1 MNLDDLNEI
10 KEADEKEEDNVID
23 LATQVMQAQYKLDK
37 LLRVTD
43 EQLIQALPD
52 SVIDPNK
59 KTKSL
64 SKKMKAVEEIL
75 SRAVK
80 ERRRYTIANELLKNP
95 LLIIPTSAINKRL
108 EEGSE
113 ISEDSSLNDS
123 L

>member
-10 KEADEKEEDNVID
+10 KEADEKEEDNVMD
-23 LATQVMQAQYKLDK
+23 LATQVMQAQYKLDE

-64 SKKMKAVEEIL
+64 KKKMKAVDEIL

-80 ERRRYTIANELLKNP
+80 ERRRYSIAN
-95 LLIIPTSAINKRL
+95 
-108 EEGSE
+108 
-113 ISEDSSLNDS
+113 
-123 L
+123 